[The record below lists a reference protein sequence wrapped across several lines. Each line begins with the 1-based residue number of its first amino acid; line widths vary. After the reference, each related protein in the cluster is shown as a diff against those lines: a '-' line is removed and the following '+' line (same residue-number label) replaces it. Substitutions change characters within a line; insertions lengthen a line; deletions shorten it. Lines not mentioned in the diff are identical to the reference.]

1 MDSLNTWGKK
11 PSLPWATAARIAW
24 REMRASKAK
33 FGFVLLSV
41 AIGVAALTGVRGFS
55 VSFQKALLGDARSLM
70 AGDLSARLFRL
81 TTPKENEQLDAL
93 QGVERTTVTETVSMA
108 SVAGDPVP
116 LLVSLKAVDPARYPF
131 YGHVILNP
139 AGTLRDLLTDDT
151 VLVDDNLLVR
161 LNTNVGARLKIGN
174 STFRIAAVIVREPDR
189 MSAGVGLGPRV
200 MMTRKAMLAAGL
212 LGPGSR
218 ATERYL
224 FKLDAKQE
232 IGGVRAQLEK
242 ILPEAFITDF
252 RETNP
257 GLTNGLDHA
266 TGLLSLICLVAMV
279 LGAIGVG
286 MAMRAHLQ
294 QRIEVLAIMKS
305 MGATSGDILR
315 IYLLQ
320 TIFLGLVGGLIGVLV
335 GLGVEYAFP
344 TLLGTLLPLRPPL
357 AVAARPM
364 AAALATGILTTILF
378 CLPPLLDVRHVRPIA
393 VLRHMVEE
401 GDAAVG
407 WSTAMRPGPV
417 QRVLA
422 AVSIVVALG
431 LIAVGLLR
439 AIHMR
444 HRVLVHSKLVAV
456 QGTIPGHMHHWG
468 LAALGIDIVFGLAVI
483 FYGWW
488 GPKFRAR
495 KLQWA
500 SIAVILAG
508 LAGIAT
514 ALSDSWLIGRWFAGA
529 LVAVLVV
536 ILGLSAL
543 TLRGLRAF
551 LAKTRLHLPSAIRH
565 GLANLYRPGNQSA
578 AVLAA
583 LGTGVML
590 ILAVFLMQGAVVR
603 EMHSEVTPG
612 TPNIFLVDIA
622 PEEIAGVKALMN
634 KLPGVEGGLET
645 IPVVSSRMVSVDGVS
660 VENLK
665 IKNYPKRFLR
675 SVALTWAQDAPAGT
689 KIVKGKWWA
698 KGDDSGLAVVDRV
711 AERLNLHVGEPV
723 VFEVSDRTVATRVA
737 AIYTVD
743 GAHAFARSEFVVAP
757 KELQGIPATW
767 YGAIHFAPAK
777 IAPMERALFAAYP
790 TITVISLADILETVQ
805 GVIGHI
811 TLVIR
816 FLAGFSIL
824 AGAVILA
831 SSIASTRFRRIREVV
846 VLKTLGATRTRIA
859 QVFSVEFAVLGLL
872 AGLVGAVFANLLAK
886 VLLHKM
892 QVTYHVDWR
901 GTLITVLATAVLA
914 TATGWLASFR
924 ILGQKPLEV
933 LREE

>member
-1 MDSLNTWGKK
+1 MDSRSGGGTK
-11 PSLPWATAARIAW
+11 PSLPWATAARVAW
-24 REMRASKAK
+24 REMRASRAK

-55 VSFQKALLGDARSLM
+55 QAFQKALLGDARSLM
-70 AGDLSARLFRL
+70 AGDLSARLFRQ
-81 TTPKENEQLDAL
+81 TTAKENEQLDAL
-93 QGVERTTVTETVSMA
+93 KGVERTTVTETVSMA

-116 LLVSLKAVDPARYPF
+116 LLVSLKAVDPAKYPF
-131 YGHVILNP
+131 YGRVVLNP
-139 AGTLRDLLTDDT
+139 AGNLRDVLTDDT
-151 VLVDDNLLVR
+151 TVVDENLLVR
-161 LNTNVGARLKIGN
+161 LNAKVGDRLKIGN
-174 STFRIAAVIVREPDR
+174 KVFRIAAVIVREPDR

-200 MMTRKAMLAAGL
+200 MITRQALQEAGL
-212 LGPGSR
+212 LGLGSR

-224 FKLDAKQE
+224 FKLDDPKQE
-232 IGGVRAQLEK
+232 IAGVRAQLEK
-242 ILPEAFITDF
+242 ILPDALVNDF

-257 GLTNGLDHA
+257 ALTNGLDHA

-320 TIFLGLVGGLIGVLV
+320 TVFLGLAGGLIGVLL

-344 TLLGTLLPLRPPL
+344 TLLGSLLPLRPPL
-357 AVAARPM
+357 AMAVRPM
-364 AAALATGILTTILF
+364 TLALATGILTTILF

-393 VLRHMVEE
+393 VLRRIVEE
-401 GDAAVG
+401 GGVGAG
-407 WSTAMRPGPV
+407 WSTGFKPGPV
-417 QRVLA
+417 QRMLWALTMFTGLA
-422 AVSIVVALG
+422 FLGIWMIGLGRHHHHHRWALG
-431 LIAVGLLR
+431 ALAVDL
-439 AIHMR
+439 
-444 HRVLVHSKLVAV
+444 AV
-456 QGTIPGHMHHWG
+456 M
-468 LAALGIDIVFGLAVI
+468 LAVI

-488 GPKFRAR
+488 WPKVRER

-500 SIAVILAG
+500 SIAVIVAG

-514 ALSDSWLIGRWFAGA
+514 ALSDSWMIGKWFAAG
-529 LVAVLVV
+529 LVAALVV
-536 ILGLSAL
+536 ILGLSAAL
-543 TLRGLRAF
+543 LRGLRAF
-551 LAKTRLHLPSAIRH
+551 LAKTRLHLPSSLRH

-590 ILAVFLMQGAVVR
+590 ILTVYLMQSAVVR
-603 EMHSEVTPG
+603 EMRSEVAPG

-622 PEEIAGVKALMN
+622 PEEIAGVKSLLG
-634 KLPGVEGGLET
+634 KQPGVEGSLET
-645 IPVVSSRMVSVDGVS
+645 VPVISAHMVSIDGTS

-665 IKNYPKRFLR
+665 VKNYPKRLLR
-675 SVALTWAQDAPAGT
+675 SVSLTWSQDEPTGT
-689 KIVKGKWWA
+689 KILNGKWWG
-698 KGDDSGLAVVDRV
+698 KSDDSGLAVVEWV
-711 AERLNLHVGEPV
+711 AERLQLHVGSQV
-723 VFEVSDRTVATRVA
+723 AFEVSDRTITTRVA
-737 AIYTVD
+737 AIYRVD
-743 GAHAFARSEFVVAP
+743 GGHAFARSEFVLAP
-757 KELQGIPATW
+757 KQVEDVPATW
-767 YGAIHFAPAK
+767 YGAIHFAPK
-777 IAPMERALFAAYP
+777 DIGQMERALFAAYP
-790 TITVISLADILETVQ
+790 TITVISLADILQTVQ
-805 GVIGHI
+805 DVMGHI

-846 VLKTLGATRTRIA
+846 VLKTLGATRSRIA

-872 AGLVGAVFANLLAK
+872 AGVVGTVFANLLARI
-886 VLLHKM
+886 LLHRM
-892 QVTYHVDWR
+892 QVVYHLDWH
-901 GTLITVLATAVLA
+901 GTLLTVIATALLA
-914 TATGWLASFR
+914 VVTGWVASFR